1 MWLSMTLSI
10 IALTNYYCNMNNIIG
25 EHFFLLPR
33 RISQDLVENTFSRIR
48 LAIGHARLDHVSTF
62 NAIVEVNMIKE
73 VKSNIRVAKKGN
85 AGGCISEIA
94 FNNDNA
100 ESDCIEYAKKVR
112 DKLASFETK
121 I

>member
-1 MWLSMTLSI
+1 
-10 IALTNYYCNMNNIIG
+10 
-25 EHFFLLPR
+25 
-33 RISQDLVENTFSRIR
+33 
-48 LAIGHARLDHVSTF
+48 
-62 NAIVEVNMIKE
+62 MIKE